1 MGTHLLASLGSK
13 GKNGDSLACLRNAG
27 SHSAESYCTKEQIMD
42 NQGDFHSIEG
52 SARFVRK
59 PVGLARFVHQFR
71 SANEKIATIN
81 CSSPQER
88 GGSFFQN
95 KTCKTSGR
103 IDREA
108 LEERSMIT
116 MAGADRWSATLQAQK
131 LRLHSCKAHQAQ
143 QLGNSAFAGGSA
155 DGSCA

>member
-1 MGTHLLASLGSK
+1 
-13 GKNGDSLACLRNAG
+13 
-27 SHSAESYCTKEQIMD
+27 MD

-59 PVGLARFVHQFR
+59 PVGLARFVHKFR

-81 CSSPQER
+81 CSSQQER

>member
-1 MGTHLLASLGSK
+1 
-13 GKNGDSLACLRNAG
+13 
-27 SHSAESYCTKEQIMD
+27 MD

-52 SARFVRK
+52 GARFVRK

-71 SANEKIATIN
+71 SANEKIATTN

-88 GGSFFQN
+88 RGSFFQN

-103 IDREA
+103 IDREALMMFMA

-131 LRLHSCKAHQAQ
+131 LRLHSCKTHQAQ

-155 DGSCA
+155 DGSSRA